1 MPQLNSSSNFYKTR
15 YMWWRPDPKSSEM
28 EFEGNS
34 DNAGRRVNLSNL
46 APVAPDQSGDGL
58 PFAPEN
64 FPNPGDIWRW
74 KAGRRISSNGNFR
87 DRYLYLPRRLAA
99 SYRGGF
105 KSKLAVERH
114 VKEFFPDANIV
125 DFFASFSWTI
135 PSGLPGNMNPV
146 AADGLLHQLELKE
159 QPESDSDI
167 GGCKAGN
174 KTCTSLILEEQIEN
188 SPVAPCDI
196 CCVES
201 KFCRECC
208 CILCYKSVDSAYGG
222 YSYIMCKVKLGDNIC
237 GHVCHLECALR
248 SYSAGTVGGTIGLDA
263 EYFCWRCDGRTEL
276 ISHVNKLL
284 QTCEAIDTDD
294 DDGDIKEKILKLAI
308 CLLRGSEKTTAKELM
323 SRITSAMSKLKHGT
337 DTEDILNVGAKITAN
352 SSGYGNT
359 AMETTDVDEGSLKH
373 LNVQKGTKSFRYES
387 ELSKLDAEFDKAMED
402 LEKSQKFEYKL
413 AEESLHTH
421 KEYLLNISQ
430 QLDNDKSDLAG
441 QSSTSGSSVLLQTI
455 EKKNEE
461 LRQELKKFEEMKKIA
476 NGFGSTSKE
485 VLDKHFGL

>member
-1 MPQLNSSSNFYKTR
+1 
-15 YMWWRPDPKSSEM
+15 M
-28 EFEGNS
+28 ELEENS
-34 DNAGRRVNLSNL
+34 DNDGGRINLSNL

-58 PFAPEN
+58 PYAPEN

-87 DRYLYLPRRLAA
+87 DRHLYLPRRLAA

-105 KSKLAVERH
+105 KSKLAVERY
-114 VKEFFPDANIV
+114 VKEFFPDANVV
-125 DFFASFSWTI
+125 DFFASFSWSI

-146 AADGLLHQLELKE
+146 PADGLLHQLELKE

-174 KTCTSLILEEQIEN
+174 KTCTSLILDQEKEN
-188 SPVAPCDI
+188 SPLAPCDI

-208 CILCYKSVDSAYGG
+208 CILCYKTVDSAYGG
-222 YSYIMCKVKLGDNIC
+222 YSYIMCKVNLGGNIC

-276 ISHVNKLL
+276 IPHANKLL
-284 QTCEAIDTDD
+284 QTCEEATDTDD
-294 DDGDIKEKILKLAI
+294 VDVKEKILKLGI
-308 CLLRGSEKTTAKELM
+308 CLLRGSEKAAANELL
-323 SRITSAMSKLKHGT
+323 SRITSAILKLKHGT
-337 DTEDILNVGAKITAN
+337 NTEDILNVDAKITAN
-352 SSGYGNT
+352 SSGSSGYGKA
-359 AMETTDVDEGSLKH
+359 AMETTDDESPLKH
-373 LNVQKGTKSFRYES
+373 LNVQKGTKSFRYQS
-387 ELSKLDAEFDKAMED
+387 ELSKLDADFDKAMED

-430 QLDNDKSDLAG
+430 QLDNEKSELAG

-455 EKKNEE
+455 ERKNEQ

-476 NGFGSTSKE
+476 DGFGSTSKE
-485 VLDKHFGL
+485 ILEKHFGL